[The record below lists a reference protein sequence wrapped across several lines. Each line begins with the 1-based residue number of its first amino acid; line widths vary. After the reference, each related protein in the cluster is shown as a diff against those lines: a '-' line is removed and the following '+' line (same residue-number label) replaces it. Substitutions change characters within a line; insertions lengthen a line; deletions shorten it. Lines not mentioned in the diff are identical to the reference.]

1 LDRRELSL
9 RPTLQE
15 VRDLRTGSELLA
27 VSDGSATLRLKL
39 QQSEDL
45 ADWQNLSEATVQVDA
60 DAPIRFYR
68 YVPGPAD

>member
-1 LDRRELSL
+1 
-9 RPTLQE
+9 
-15 VRDLRTGSELLA
+15 

-60 DAPIRFYR
+60 DAPVRFYR